1 MVKEEE
7 DLLKRPVYVYDIPPD
22 LLETLT
28 LRTDQPATPE
38 EAQPT
43 TTTTTTT
50 TTPAP
55 QDADTS
61 STSCA
66 LCKITNK
73 TVAEQRAHAR
83 SDIHNFNLKRKVRG
97 QPAVTEAEFEDLLEG
112 LNESISGSDSSSSE
126 DESGPTDQ
134 LSALLKRNAVLANP
148 DDEPTT
154 TTTATGWKQG
164 AGKAPIVWFNSPL
177 LPAETSLGVYRVLF
191 TKPEQSDASW
201 LDALRTKQLAA
212 QPKGKEPHIFMCMI
226 GGGHFAAMVVSLAPK
241 LAKTGGERSAAILA
255 HKTFHR
261 YTTRRKQGGAQSA
274 NDAAK
279 GAAHSAGSSLRRSN
293 EVALT
298 AEIRELLAGWKE
310 WLGTA
315 DLLFVRA
322 VGNSNRRTLFGEGA
336 PLKSSDQRIR
346 GFPFS
351 TRRATQSEL
360 MRCFV
365 ELTRMKTSTLT
376 TASLSALTS
385 STTTTAPPT
394 TKPKPTPRLTPA
406 EETAHLHSS
415 QLTAL
420 IRRSKAPALL
430 TYLTTHSLSPNY
442 TFTPPNHHS
451 PTLLH
456 LAASSSSPAI
466 VTALLTKARADPT
479 LTTPAQPRPAFELAG
494 DRATRDAFRVARH
507 DLGEAAWD
515 WETAG
520 VPAALSKAEAGERE
534 RREREG
540 GEAEER
546 GRREREVARLAEEAE
561 RRAAESRRL
570 PGRGGRNLGAG
581 VQQVQMGMG
590 RREEQEAGLTKEGR
604 ARLERERRARA
615 AEERIRRLAG

>member
-7 DLLKRPVYVYDIPPD
+7 DLLKRPVYVYDIPPE

-43 TTTTTTT
+43 TSTT
-50 TTPAP
+50 AP
-55 QDADTS
+55 QDADTTS

-97 QPAVTEAEFEDLLEG
+97 QPAVTEAEFDDLLEG
-112 LNESISGSDSSSSE
+112 LNESISGSDSNSSE

-154 TTTATGWKQG
+154 TTAAGWKQG
-164 AGKAPIVWFNSPL
+164 AGKAPIIWFNSPL
-177 LPAETSLGVYRVLF
+177 LPAETSLGVYRALF

-201 LDALRTKQLAA
+201 LDALRTKQLSA

-241 LAKTGGERSAAILA
+241 VAKTGGERSAAILA

-274 NDAAK
+274 SDAAK
-279 GAAHSAGSSLRRSN
+279 GAAHSAGSSLRRYN

-310 WLGTA
+310 WLDTA

-336 PLKSSDQRIR
+336 PLKSNDPRIR

-351 TRRATQSEL
+351 TRRATESEL

-376 TASLSALTS
+376 TTSLSALTT

-394 TKPKPTPRLTPA
+394 AKPKPTPRLTPA

-430 TYLTTHSLSPNY
+430 TYLTTHTLSPNY

-456 LAASSSSPAI
+456 LAASSSSPAV

-515 WETAG
+515 WEAAG
-520 VPAALSKAEAGERE
+520 VPAALSKSEAGERE
-534 RREREG
+534 RREKEG

-546 GRREREVARLAEEAE
+546 VRREREVARLAEEAE

-570 PGRGGRNLGAG
+570 PGRGGRNLGG
-581 VQQVQMGMG
+581 TVQMGMG

-604 ARLERERRARA
+604 MRLERERRARA
-615 AEERIRRLAG
+615 AEERIRRLAGSG

>member
-7 DLLKRPVYVYDIPPD
+7 DLLKRPVYVYDIPPE

-38 EAQPT
+38 ETQP
-43 TTTTTTT
+43 TTT

-55 QDADTS
+55 QDADTAS

-97 QPAVTEAEFEDLLEG
+97 QPPVTEAEFDDLLEG
-112 LNESISGSDSSSSE
+112 LNESISGSDSSS
-126 DESGPTDQ
+126 DDDGESGPTDQ

-154 TTTATGWKQG
+154 TAVAAGWKQG
-164 AGKAPIVWFNSPL
+164 AGKAPIIWFNSPL
-177 LPAETSLGVYRVLF
+177 LPAETSLGVYRALF

-201 LDALRTKQLAA
+201 LDALRTKQLSA

-241 LAKTGGERSAAILA
+241 VAKTGGERSAAILA

-274 NDAAK
+274 SDAAK
-279 GAAHSAGSSLRRSN
+279 GAAHSAGSSLRRYN

-298 AEIRELLAGWKE
+298 AEIHELLAGWKE
-310 WLGTA
+310 WLDSA

-336 PLKSSDQRIR
+336 PLRSNDPRIR

-376 TASLSALTS
+376 TTSLSALTTS
-385 STTTTAPPT
+385 TTSTTTPAP
-394 TKPKPTPRLTPA
+394 TKPKPTRLTPA
-406 EETAHLHSS
+406 EETAHLHST
-415 QLTAL
+415 QLSAL
-420 IRRSKAPALL
+420 IRRSKVPALL

-479 LTTPAQPRPAFELAG
+479 LTTPAQPRPAFELSG
-494 DRATRDAFRVARH
+494 DRPTRDAFRVARH

-515 WETAG
+515 WEAAG
-520 VPAALSKAEAGERE
+520 VPAALSKAEAEERGQ
-534 RREREG
+534 REREG

-546 GRREREVARLAEEAE
+546 RGESEVAGE
-561 RRAAESRRL
+561 
-570 PGRGGRNLGAG
+570 GGRNLGST
-581 VQQVQMGMG
+581 VQMGMG
-590 RREEQEAGLTKEGR
+590 RREEQEAGLTKEAR
-604 ARLERERRARA
+604 VRLERERRARA
-615 AEERIRRLAG
+615 AEERIRRLAGSG